1 MNEENLKRKK
11 NDRNKEREKKENM
24 KGKAT
29 QK

>member
-1 MNEENLKRKK
+1 MDKENLKRKK
-11 NDRNKEREKKENM
+11 NDRNKEMEREDNM